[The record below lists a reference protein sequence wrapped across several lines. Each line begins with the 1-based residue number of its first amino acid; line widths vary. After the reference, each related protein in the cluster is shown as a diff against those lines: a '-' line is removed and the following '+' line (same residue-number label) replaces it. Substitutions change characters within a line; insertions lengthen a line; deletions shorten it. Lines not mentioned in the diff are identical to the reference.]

1 VSALTAAAPGLYADD
16 PRSFGMPLKGA
27 DDPADP
33 AGEQGPVATGHVFVG
48 LADILGLEMAAD
60 IRSTRGAEAGV
71 FDPALVKLLA
81 KSYSLGEP
89 EGSSLASAAAGS
101 AASLSDVAKACKRNL
116 DAATAAG
123 LKCRAAV
130 WSTVLTL
137 LPLPQFTCKAVSD
150 SFPSSSSSSSL
161 DHLQVPFAS
170 ELLGSLLLELLE
182 GGDCQHFTVLCELLR
197 RAGLLEAATL
207 SGGISK
213 VQTAHFDS
221 ILHHPI
227 LLCYAMLCYA
237 MLCSDVT

>member
-130 WSTVLTL
+130 WSNSHARQCLTL
-137 LPLPQFTCKAVSD
+137 SPAAAAAAVAWTIFKSPLHQSCSVHCCWSCLKGETASTSQYCVSC
-150 SFPSSSSSSSL
+150 L
-161 DHLQVPFAS
+161 GELAS
-170 ELLGSLLLELLE
+170 
-182 GGDCQHFTVLCELLR
+182 
-197 RAGLLEAATL
+197 
-207 SGGISK
+207 
-213 VQTAHFDS
+213 
-221 ILHHPI
+221 
-227 LLCYAMLCYA
+227 
-237 MLCSDVT
+237 